1 MAEMV
6 NKLVSIGHCILPAY
20 LLQLSHNNDKTHR
33 NCNNKIAHIMNGQ
46 LSQGNNMN
54 SFKHLAIGLALSA
67 STSFLTHSALASS
80 PAALTSEVNA
90 QITDAIT
97 APKSQDLRDVIVVG
111 NNWDGT
117 IDIYDPHTHQRIKKL
132 NAVPD
137 KAERLE
143 ELDSSFK
150 RMVMSTLIKE
160 VIGEGNYQMVDDM
173 FPSNDGRHL
182 FISRP
187 SFADVV
193 ALDVNTGE
201 ISWRTPVEGYR
212 SDHSA
217 ISPDGKTFLVSAS
230 TARKVHAIDT
240 ATGKIIAEF
249 PSGDQPHENTYSKD
263 GKLIYHASIGK
274 VYVPF
279 TSSWLDWLKG
289 ERVFQI
295 VDAETYEVLQR
306 VDMGEKLE
314 EFGFPWVDSAVR
326 PMAVAPDGKFVYLQV
341 SFYHGFFEYDVE
353 QQKVTRRLEL
363 PVPKE
368 IAEMST
374 RNYQLNSAHHGL
386 AMNSEGTKLCVA
398 GTMSGYAAIVDRA
411 TFEYKTIQ
419 LSDTPLG
426 AKPYWST
433 ESHDGKYC
441 YVSVSQQDRVSVISF
456 EEAKEIASF
465 PVGDHPQRIRTGQ
478 LLLK

>member
-1 MAEMV
+1 MNPIKTLALGIM
-6 NKLVSIGHCILPAY
+6 
-20 LLQLSHNNDKTHR
+20 LST
-33 NCNNKIAHIMNGQ
+33 G
-46 LSQGNNMN
+46 S
-54 SFKHLAIGLALSA
+54 SLAIN
-67 STSFLTHSALASS
+67 SALANS
-80 PAALTSEVNA
+80 PAVNP
-90 QITDAIT
+90 QITDAVT
-97 APKSQDLRDVIVVG
+97 QANTTNLRDVIVVG

-143 ELDSSFK
+143 ELTSSIK
-150 RMVMSTLIKE
+150 RRIVSTFIKE
-160 VIGEGNYQMVDDM
+160 VIGEGHHQMVDDM

-187 SFADVV
+187 SFADVI
-193 ALDVNTGE
+193 ALDVNSGE
-201 ISWRTPVEGYR
+201 IIWRTPVEGSR

-230 TARKVHAIDT
+230 TAGKVHAIDT
-240 ATGKIIAEF
+240 ATGKIINEF
-249 PSGDQPHENTYSKD
+249 DSGDQPHESTYSKD
-263 GKLIYHASIGK
+263 GQKIFHASIGK

-279 TSSWLDWLKG
+279 TSSWLDWIKG

-295 VDAETYEVLQR
+295 VDANTYEVLQR
-306 VDMGEKLE
+306 VDIGEKLE

-326 PMAVAPDGKFVYLQV
+326 PMAIAPDGKFVYMQV
-341 SFYHGFFEYDVE
+341 SFFHGFFEYDVE
-353 QQKVTRRLEL
+353 QQKITRKMDL
-363 PVPKE
+363 PIPQE
-368 IAEMST
+368 IADMSL
-374 RNYQLNSAHHGL
+374 RDYQLNSAHHGL
-386 AMNSEGTKLCVA
+386 AINSEGTKLCVA
-398 GTMSGYAAIVDRA
+398 ATMSGYAAIVDRE

-433 ESHDGKYC
+433 ESADGKYC
-441 YVSVSQQDRVSVISF
+441 YVSVSEQDRVSVISF
-456 EEAKEIASF
+456 DDAKEVASF
-465 PVGDHPQRIRTGQ
+465 PVGDHPQRIRTGK

>member
-1 MAEMV
+1 
-6 NKLVSIGHCILPAY
+6 
-20 LLQLSHNNDKTHR
+20 
-33 NCNNKIAHIMNGQ
+33 
-46 LSQGNNMN
+46 MN
-54 SFKHLAIGLALSA
+54 SIKTLALGIMLSTGSSLAIN
-67 STSFLTHSALASS
+67 SALANS
-80 PAALTSEVNA
+80 PAVNP
-90 QITDAIT
+90 QITDAVT
-97 APKSQDLRDVIVVG
+97 QANTTNLRDVIVVG

-143 ELDSSFK
+143 ELTSSIK
-150 RMVMSTLIKE
+150 RRIVSTFIKE
-160 VIGEGNYQMVDDM
+160 VIGEGHHQMVDDM

-187 SFADVV
+187 SFADVI
-193 ALDVNTGE
+193 ALDVNSGE
-201 ISWRTPVEGYR
+201 IIWRTPVEGSR

-230 TARKVHAIDT
+230 TAGKVHAIDT
-240 ATGKIIAEF
+240 ATGKIINEF
-249 PSGDQPHENTYSKD
+249 DSGDQPHESTYSKD
-263 GKLIYHASIGK
+263 GQKIFHASIGK

-279 TSSWLDWLKG
+279 TSSWLDWIKG

-295 VDAETYEVLQR
+295 VDANTYEVLQR
-306 VDMGEKLE
+306 VDIGEKLE

-326 PMAVAPDGKFVYLQV
+326 PMAIAPDGKFVYMQV
-341 SFYHGFFEYDVE
+341 SFFHGFFEYDVE
-353 QQKVTRRLEL
+353 QQKITRKMDL
-363 PVPKE
+363 PIPQE
-368 IAEMST
+368 IADMSL
-374 RNYQLNSAHHGL
+374 RDYQLNSAHHGL
-386 AMNSEGTKLCVA
+386 AINSEGTKLCVA
-398 GTMSGYAAIVDRA
+398 ATMSGYAAIVDRE

-433 ESHDGKYC
+433 ESADGKYC
-441 YVSVSQQDRVSVISF
+441 YVSVSEQDRVSVISF
-456 EEAKEIASF
+456 DDAKEVASF
-465 PVGDHPQRIRTGQ
+465 PVGDHPQRIRTGK

>member
-1 MAEMV
+1 MNPIKTLALGIM
-6 NKLVSIGHCILPAY
+6 
-20 LLQLSHNNDKTHR
+20 LS
-33 NCNNKIAHIMNGQ
+33 AG
-46 LSQGNNMN
+46 S
-54 SFKHLAIGLALSA
+54 SLAIN
-67 STSFLTHSALASS
+67 SALANS
-80 PAALTSEVNA
+80 PAINP

-97 APKSQDLRDVIVVG
+97 QTNTSDLRDVIVVG

-143 ELDSSFK
+143 ELTSTIK
-150 RMVMSTLIKE
+150 RRIVSTFIKE
-160 VIGEGNYQMVDDM
+160 VIGEGHHQMVDDM

-187 SFADVV
+187 SFADVI
-193 ALDVNTGE
+193 ALDVNSGE
-201 ISWRTPVEGYR
+201 IIWRTQVEGSR

-230 TARKVHAIDT
+230 TAGKVHAIDT
-240 ATGKIIAEF
+240 STGKIIGEF
-249 PSGDQPHENTYSKD
+249 DSGDQPHENTYSKD
-263 GKLIYHASIGK
+263 GQLIFHASIGK

-295 VDAETYEVLQR
+295 VDANTYEILQR
-306 VDMGEKLE
+306 VDIGEKLE

-326 PMAVAPDGKFVYLQV
+326 PMAIAPDGKFVYMQV
-341 SFYHGFFEYDVE
+341 SFFHGFFEYDVE
-353 QQKVTRRLEL
+353 QQKITRKMDL
-363 PVPKE
+363 PIPQE
-368 IAEMST
+368 IADMNL
-374 RNYQLNSAHHGL
+374 RGYQLNSAHHGL

-398 GTMSGYAAIVDRA
+398 ATMSGYAAIVDRE

-419 LSDTPLG
+419 LAETPLG
-426 AKPYWST
+426 AKPYWAT
-433 ESHDGKYC
+433 ESADGKYC
-441 YVSVSQQDRVSVISF
+441 YVSVSEQDRVSVISF
-456 EEAKEIASF
+456 DEAKEVASF
-465 PVGDHPQRIRTGQ
+465 PVGDHPQRIRTGK
-478 LLLK
+478 LLFK